1 MALQMLTLFLAAYGW
16 LMHPTASNKLPGCHL
31 TYQNVSL
38 EKEGCLSCSLV
49 ETTICSG
56 YCSTE
61 VTFLLWRFPRQTTAT
76 MLYWL
81 SSMQYPI
88 FYGFPSEEPQVCMYE
103 RVHHQQFE
111 LSDCLPGVDPVVK
124 YPVALSCSCAACSIL
139 TSNCNEEPME
149 PTKPDLCAQMPA
161 K

>member
-61 VTFLLWRFPRQTTAT
+61 
-76 MLYWL
+76 
-81 SSMQYPI
+81 YPI